1 MTCVGARSRTIANAF
16 PPSLTRERTLTAGR
30 ESAMRIQVRLT
41 KVRILDTRVAF
52 AFLLGILISALCGGF
67 PLAAATDEQGVLQA
81 DRNFLGAAA
90 KGDKAAAAALLDAQ
104 FEWTDSDGKTRS
116 KAEALHDLPALAADA
131 QGEADVKTYPY
142 GQVEVITG
150 IQHAGTRDDRR
161 FMRVWVKRPA
171 GWRAFAILDT
181 AMAGGAAPFSNTAPG
196 AGDCEN
202 PCRTIP
208 YKPATAADKA
218 IVAILQRLKMDE
230 WHPNPDDWA
239 HYVLDDVNYVT
250 SAASL
255 SKADRVAR
263 LAQQKQTG
271 AVIVPG
277 DPVMAMRIFDFGDA
291 AIMITRNAPYRGGK
305 PYYSLRVWTL
315 RDA

>member
-1 MTCVGARSRTIANAF
+1 
-16 PPSLTRERTLTAGR
+16 
-30 ESAMRIQVRLT
+30 VRVLYA
-41 KVRILDTRVAF
+41 RVALG
-52 AFLLGILISALCGGF
+52 LLLSILISALFGDF
-67 PLAAATDEQGVLQA
+67 PVAAATDEQAVLQA
-81 DRNFLGAAA
+81 DRNFVSAAA
-90 KGDKAAAAALLDAQ
+90 RTDKAATAAFLDEQ
-104 FEWTDSDGKTRS
+104 FEWTDAEGKTRS
-116 KAEALHDLPALAADA
+116 KAEVLHDLPALAADS

-150 IQHAGTRDDRR
+150 THHAGTRDDRR

-171 GWRAFAILDT
+171 GWQAFGILDT
-181 AMAGGAAPFSNTAPG
+181 TIAGGAAPFSNTAPG

-208 YKPATAADKA
+208 YKPTTATDEA

-230 WHPNPDDWA
+230 WQPNPDDWA
-239 HYVLDDVNYVT
+239 HYVIDDVNYVT

-263 LAQQKQTG
+263 LAQQKQSGG
-271 AVIVPG
+271 AIVPG
-277 DPVMAMRIFDFGDA
+277 DPVMAMRMFDFGDA

-305 PYYSLRVWTL
+305 PYYSLRVWTF
-315 RDA
+315 RDARWQLANSQQTVIASAAALPPVTSQK